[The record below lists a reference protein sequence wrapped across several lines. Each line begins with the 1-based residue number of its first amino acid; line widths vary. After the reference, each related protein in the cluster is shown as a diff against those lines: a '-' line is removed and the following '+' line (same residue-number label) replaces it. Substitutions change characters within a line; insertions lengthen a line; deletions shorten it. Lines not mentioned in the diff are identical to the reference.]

1 MRKTDLLRV
10 DQGFA
15 DAIRKRSAETGES
28 IIDLSASL
36 EGIIGKKRRDGR
48 DPFGITGVD

>member
-10 DQGFA
+10 DQRFA
-15 DAIRKRSAETGES
+15 DAIRRESETSGES

-36 EGIIGKKRRDGR
+36 EGLIGKKKRDGR